1 MAKDKERR
9 TARTLYL
16 DLKKTGKEIASLL
29 GVSEKTVSAWVNRY
43 GWKEER
49 TARESSPDRRAD
61 NIKQI
66 ITGMSEERLSL
77 QRKIEE
83 LSGNIDED
91 SKKQVSEIRAVV
103 AKIDDAVAKWNK
115 ALENVN
121 NESKIPLTTYLR
133 VMDSIFNALRDYD
146 VKLYLNSIDFQEK
159 HLQNISKQLG

>member
-1 MAKDKERR
+1 
-9 TARTLYL
+9 
-16 DLKKTGKEIASLL
+16 
-29 GVSEKTVSAWVNRY
+29 
-43 GWKEER
+43 
-49 TARESSPDRRAD
+49 
-61 NIKQI
+61 
-66 ITGMSEERLSL
+66 MSEERLSL